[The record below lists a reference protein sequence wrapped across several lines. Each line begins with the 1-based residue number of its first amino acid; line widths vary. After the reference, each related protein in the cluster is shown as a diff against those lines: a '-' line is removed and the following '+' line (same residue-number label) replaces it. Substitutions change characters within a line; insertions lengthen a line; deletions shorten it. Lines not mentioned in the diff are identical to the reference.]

1 MKKTVLGFSKLS
13 DDLIEKLQ
21 QEFNLIQIEPKKG
34 NIEQQFADLLPQA
47 HGLIGAGRQLDEQLL
62 KYAQNLKIISTISV
76 GYDNY
81 DVDYLTSK
89 EILLTNTPD
98 VLTEATADL
107 GFALLISAARRV
119 TELDQWTKQG
129 NWQKTVQPNHYGMD
143 VHGKTL
149 GIIGL
154 GNIGAA
160 IARRGHFGFN
170 MNILYS
176 GQNQKLVLEQEL
188 KAKFCSLNELLQ
200 QSDFV
205 LVATALNE
213 QTRHLLSTAQF
224 AQMKSSAILINIARG
239 ALIDEQALIAA
250 LQNKQIW
257 AAGLDVYEQ
266 EPLQQSELFNLPNV
280 VTLPHVGSA
289 THDTR
294 QAMNDLAFDNLKN
307 ALNDNPPRYMV
318 NPSVWSLIKST

>member
-21 QEFNLIQIEPKKG
+21 QEFNLIQLDPRKG
-34 NIEQQFADLLPQA
+34 NIEQQFATLLPQA
-47 HGLIGAGRQLDEQLL
+47 DGLIGAGRQLDERFL
-62 KYAQNLKIISTISV
+62 KYARNLKVISSISV

-81 DVDYLTSK
+81 DVDYLSTNN
-89 EILLTNTPD
+89 ILLTNTPD
-98 VLTEATADL
+98 VLTETTADL
-107 GFALLISAARRV
+107 GFALLMSAARRV

-129 NWQKTVQPNHYGMD
+129 NWQKTVQPNHFGVD

-170 MNILYS
+170 MKILYS
-176 GQNQKLVLEQEL
+176 GQHQKPTLEQEL
-188 KAKFCSLNELLQ
+188 TATFCSLDELLQ

-205 LVATALNE
+205 VVATALN
-213 QTRHLLSTAQF
+213 QHTKHLLSNPQF
-224 AQMKSSAILINIARG
+224 AQMKPSAILINIARG
-239 ALIDEQALIAA
+239 AIVDEQALIQA
-250 LQNKQIW
+250 LQDKTIL

-266 EPLQQSELFNLPNV
+266 EPLQQSPLFDLPNV
-280 VTLPHVGSA
+280 VTLPHIGSA
-289 THDTR
+289 THETR
-294 QAMNDLAFDNLKN
+294 QAMSDLAFDNLNN
-307 ALNDNPPRYMV
+307 ALNDNQPKYMV
-318 NPSVWSLIKST
+318 NPSVWPMAVL